1 MSALAPPPDILCI
14 GSVLWDII
22 GRASV
27 PLGAGGDVPGRIT
40 RLPGGVALNIALT
53 LARLGLRPGLLTAV
67 GHDAEGQD
75 LVAACAARGMI
86 TDFIHRTDRPTDRYM
101 AIESGGGL
109 VAAIADAHTLEA
121 EGAAILAALSDG
133 RLGTAS
139 APWAG
144 MIALDGNLT
153 EALLTEIAGSS
164 LFERADLRV
173 APASPG
179 KALRL
184 RPLLTHPGTT
194 LYVNLAEARQ
204 IGDCPDA
211 DAPAAAEAMLARGA
225 ARVLVTDGANPC
237 AKGMAGEGIHI
248 GHPPKVQVRRITG
261 AGDTFMAAHIV
272 AEREGA
278 SAKAALDA
286 ALKAAA
292 DYISKEVGT

>member
-1 MSALAPPPDILCI
+1 MRPDILCI

-22 GRASV
+22 GRAAV
-27 PLGAGGDVPGRIT
+27 PLAPGGDVPGRIT

-53 LARLGLRPGLLTAV
+53 LARLGLRPGLLTAIGRDV
-67 GHDAEGQD
+67 EGED
-75 LVAACAARGMI
+75 LIRACMARGL
-86 TDFIHRTDRPTDRYM
+86 DCGHIHRTDRRTDVYM
-101 AIESGGGL
+101 AIEAEQGL

-121 EGAAILAALSDG
+121 EGAAILRPLSDG
-133 RLGTAS
+133 SLGSEA

-153 EALLTEIAGSS
+153 ETLLTAIAGSA
-164 LFERADLRV
+164 LFARADLRV

-184 RPLLTHPGTT
+184 VPLLSHPGAT

-204 IGDCPDA
+204 IGSCPEA
-211 DAPAAAEAMLARGA
+211 DAPGAAEALLALGGT
-225 ARVLVTDGANPC
+225 RVLVTDGANPC
-237 AKGMAGEGIHI
+237 AMGSGMGVLVGQ
-248 GHPPKVQVRRITG
+248 PPQVAVRRITG

-272 AEREGA
+272 AERQGA
-278 SAKAALDA
+278 SAPQALEA

-292 DYISKEVGT
+292 LYISQEVGS